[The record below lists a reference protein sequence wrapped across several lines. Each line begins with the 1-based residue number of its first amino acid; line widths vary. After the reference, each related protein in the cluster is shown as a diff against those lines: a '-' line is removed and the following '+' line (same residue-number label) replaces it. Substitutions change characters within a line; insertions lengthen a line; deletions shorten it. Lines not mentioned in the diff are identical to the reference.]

1 MATKNPLP
9 PRRQAPREL
18 RQYGGDHKDSPR
30 LPNFLSA
37 EQVEE
42 LHRNSDVD
50 TRPEAQHHTL
60 GPGPT
65 QAARGD
71 HRHRGGDSVPLLDD
85 MIITGDLSDGT
96 VLPSIIQCLVA
107 LGAQDS
113 SVP

>member
-1 MATKNPLP
+1 MATPQKVPK
-9 PRRQAPREL
+9 REI
-18 RQYGGDHKDSPR
+18 RQYGGDSKTTPR
-30 LPNFLSA
+30 LPGSSLSA

-50 TRPEAQHHTL
+50 TRPEAQHHTT

-65 QAARGD
+65 QASPGD

-96 VLPSIIQCLVA
+96 VLPSIIACLVA

>member
-1 MATKNPLP
+1 MATPQRP
-9 PRRQAPREL
+9 QRRDT
-18 RQYGGDHKDSPR
+18 RQYGGDRASPNR
-30 LPNFLSA
+30 LPSALSA

-42 LHRNSDVD
+42 MHRNSDVD
-50 TRPEAQHHTL
+50 TRPEAQHHTT

-65 QAARGD
+65 QASPGD

-96 VLPSIIQCLVA
+96 VLPSIIACLVA